1 MQPRWPDRHSKSVRK
16 NPPQICHQ
24 FPPINISLNVS
35 KIKIFHEYL
44 IFIAIFQ
51 DILSRYCER
60 YCRKKSNLMT
70 FLYKLMGKAVLAVRI
85 NAVEFGEQKIIN
97 GNFDDYFKIK
107 LLVF

>member
-1 MQPRWPDRHSKSVRK
+1 
-16 NPPQICHQ
+16 
-24 FPPINISLNVS
+24 
-35 KIKIFHEYL
+35 
-44 IFIAIFQ
+44 
-51 DILSRYCER
+51 
-60 YCRKKSNLMT
+60 MT